1 MAPDWIMERL
11 LRLSCSFLNLLRSV
25 GGGGLTGG
33 GGRAGAA
40 RVGVGVRLFLGAG
53 TGVLPG
59 CCPCC
64 PCCCLALAALGEG
77 MGLTPADPGGRG
89 AILFF
94 LRAGRTTLGEAEGVL

>member
-11 LRLSCSFLNLLRSV
+11 LRLSCSFLNLFRSV
-25 GGGGLTGG
+25 GGGGLAGG

-40 RVGVGVRLFLGAG
+40 RVGVRLFLGAA
-53 TGVLPG
+53 TGVLPS
-59 CCPCC
+59 CCP
-64 PCCCLALAALGEG
+64 ALAALGEG

-94 LRAGRTTLGEAEGVL
+94 LRAGRTTLGEGVLWMRRNRLVE

>member
-1 MAPDWIMERL
+1 MERL

-53 TGVLPG
+53 TGVLAG
-59 CCPCC
+59 CCP
-64 PCCCLALAALGEG
+64 CCLALAALGEG

-94 LRAGRTTLGEAEGVL
+94 LRAGRTTPGEAEGVL